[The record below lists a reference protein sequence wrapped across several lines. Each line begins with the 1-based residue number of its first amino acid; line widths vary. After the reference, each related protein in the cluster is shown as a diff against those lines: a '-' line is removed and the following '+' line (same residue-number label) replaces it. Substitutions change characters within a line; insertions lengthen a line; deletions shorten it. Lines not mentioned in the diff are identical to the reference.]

1 MQYEASKVALS
12 DDELLMEPFNVSVR
26 AVRLPVITI
35 GVSPSMVRSSPSL
48 PFSSVIWLTVV
59 RATSPSDQGAD
70 PV

>member
-1 MQYEASKVALS
+1 
-12 DDELLMEPFNVSVR
+12 MEPLSVSVR
-26 AVRLPVITI
+26 AERLPVMMI

-59 RATSPSDQGAD
+59 RATSPSDHGAD